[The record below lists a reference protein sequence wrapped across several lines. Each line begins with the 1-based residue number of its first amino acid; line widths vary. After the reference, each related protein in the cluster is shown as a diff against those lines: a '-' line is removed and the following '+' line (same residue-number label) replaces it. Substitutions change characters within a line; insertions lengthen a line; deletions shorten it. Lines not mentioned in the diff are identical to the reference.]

1 MTTANPDN
9 DPALLEPHGKAW
21 LEAAK
26 RGDVHAMQPLLA
38 AEPRLLGYCGKGCS
52 LGFIGHSALHWAA
65 AKGLVPLAKWLVEC
79 NADVHLRNNAESTP
93 LHAAAQ
99 NNQVGVAEILLRAG
113 ASGQLRDADGNSARD
128 TALARGHSQLVLAI
142 DESKVPIAPTR
153 APAASKAALRES
165 LQRLGAD
172 SSCWRVSELK
182 ARYRGDT
189 GEI

>member
-1 MTTANPDN
+1 M
-9 DPALLEPHGKAW
+9 
-21 LEAAK
+21 
-26 RGDVHAMQPLLA
+26 
-38 AEPRLLGYCGKGCS
+38 
-52 LGFIGHSALHWAA
+52 
-65 AKGLVPLAKWLVEC
+65 
-79 NADVHLRNNAESTP
+79 
-93 LHAAAQ
+93 
-99 NNQVGVAEILLRAG
+99 AEILLRAG

-182 ARYRGDT
+182 AALRLAAVECPTEKQELVALVAGLREQEGITGDAPAAAPAPEPAPAPAPAPPAAADSDSDDSDGGGAVSAGAVRAKELGNAAFSSGQHAT
-189 GEI
+189 AIKHF

>member
-21 LEAAK
+21 LDAAK

-172 SSCWRVSELK
+172 SSCWRISELK

>member
-1 MTTANPDN
+1 M
-9 DPALLEPHGKAW
+9 
-21 LEAAK
+21 
-26 RGDVHAMQPLLA
+26 
-38 AEPRLLGYCGKGCS
+38 
-52 LGFIGHSALHWAA
+52 
-65 AKGLVPLAKWLVEC
+65 
-79 NADVHLRNNAESTP
+79 
-93 LHAAAQ
+93 
-99 NNQVGVAEILLRAG
+99 AEILLRAG

-182 ARYRGDT
+182 AALRLAAVECPTEKQELVALVAGLREQEGITGDAPAAAPAPEPAPAPAPAPAPPAAADSDSDDSDGGGAVSAGAVRAKELGNAAFSSGQHAT
-189 GEI
+189 AIKHF

>member
-1 MTTANPDN
+1 
-9 DPALLEPHGKAW
+9 
-21 LEAAK
+21 
-26 RGDVHAMQPLLA
+26 
-38 AEPRLLGYCGKGCS
+38 
-52 LGFIGHSALHWAA
+52 
-65 AKGLVPLAKWLVEC
+65 
-79 NADVHLRNNAESTP
+79 
-93 LHAAAQ
+93 
-99 NNQVGVAEILLRAG
+99 VAEILLRAG

-182 ARYRGDT
+182 AALRLAAVECPTEKQELVALVAGLREQEGITGDAPAAAPAPEPAPAPAPAPAPPAAADSDSDDSDGGGAVSAGAVRAKELGNAAFSSGQHAT
-189 GEI
+189 AIKHF

>member
-1 MTTANPDN
+1 M
-9 DPALLEPHGKAW
+9 
-21 LEAAK
+21 
-26 RGDVHAMQPLLA
+26 
-38 AEPRLLGYCGKGCS
+38 
-52 LGFIGHSALHWAA
+52 
-65 AKGLVPLAKWLVEC
+65 
-79 NADVHLRNNAESTP
+79 
-93 LHAAAQ
+93 
-99 NNQVGVAEILLRAG
+99 AEILLRAG

-182 ARYRGDT
+182 AALRLAAVECPTEKQELVALVAGLREQEGITGDAPAAAPAPEPAPAPAPAPSPSPAPAPPAAADSDSDDSDGGGAVSAGAVRAKELGNAAFSSGQHAT
-189 GEI
+189 AIKHF